1 MVLIGTAH
9 NGALVHGG
17 VLADHVFDHGG
28 EDFEAVVPD
37 DEPLDAGIQVD
48 EAVLVY
54 IADIA
59 GVDPD
64 AAIRVLVQDHGRF
77 VGFVVVAFHG
87 GGAADAQLT
96 MP

>member
-17 VLADHVFDHGG
+17 VLADHVFNHGG

-48 EAVLVY
+48 EAVLVD

-59 GVDPD
+59 GVDQTRPSGCLCRIM
-64 AAIRVLVQDHGRF
+64 AVSSGL
-77 VGFVVVAFHG
+77 
-87 GGAADAQLT
+87 L
-96 MP
+96 